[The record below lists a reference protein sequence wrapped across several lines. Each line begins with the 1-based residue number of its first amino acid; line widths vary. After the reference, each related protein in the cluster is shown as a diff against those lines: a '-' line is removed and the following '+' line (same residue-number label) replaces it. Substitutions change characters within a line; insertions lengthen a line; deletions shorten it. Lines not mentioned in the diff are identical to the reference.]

1 MAKAKAYEEWLKDDL
16 SDLIEALDLSD
27 FQKHALRSRWLDQVL
42 WMEKRAGATRN
53 WYYILR
59 LIAIT
64 GGVMVPA
71 LVSITFSGGWGEV
84 IRWVTFFISLSV
96 ALSAAIEEFLKF
108 GDRWRS
114 YRRTAEL
121 LKVEGWQFFQLSGPY
136 SRRESHAHAYPKFAT
151 RVEEIIQ
158 RDVQVYISEIV
169 GELEAKAIEAEEGIE
184 V

>member
-1 MAKAKAYEEWLKDDL
+1 MAKTNSYEEWLKDDL

-42 WMEKRAGATRN
+42 WMEKRACATRN

-59 LIAIT
+59 LITII
-64 GGVMVPA
+64 GGVLIPA
-71 LVSITFSGGWGEV
+71 LVSITFTGTGAV
-84 IRWVTFFISLSV
+84 IIRWITFFISLSV

-108 GDRWRS
+108 GDRWRN
-114 YRRTAEL
+114 YRRTVEL

-169 GELEAKAIEAEEGIE
+169 GELEAKAIETEEE
-184 V
+184 ALV

>member
-1 MAKAKAYEEWLKDDL
+1 MANSNSYENQLKDNL
-16 SDLIEALDLSD
+16 SSLIESLDLSD
-27 FQKHALRSRWLDQVL
+27 FQKQSLRSRWLDQVL
-42 WMEKRAGATRN
+42 WMEKRASAARN
-53 WYYILR
+53 WYYTLR
-59 LIAIT
+59 LITII
-64 GGVMVPA
+64 GGVLIPA
-71 LVSITFSGGWGEV
+71 LVSITFTGTGAV
-84 IRWVTFFISLSV
+84 IIRWFTFFISLSV

-108 GDRWRS
+108 GDRWRN

-136 SRRESHAHAYPKFAT
+136 QRKESHAHAYPKFAT

-169 GELEAKAIEAEEGIE
+169 GELEAKATQAEEENE